1 MVFVQE
7 FVAAAHLFGIDIGS
21 LLVDIHGQT
30 LLSCLNAF
38 VILYLKTPASVL
50 SANDTPDNRMRMYTS
65 IYDWHF
71 HDSGSQAIYAR
82 RKPQDEI
89 LLETIRSARSIHSD
103 MRYKISIARLLM
115 FLALPLRAIAGDG
128 LRRDHYHVIVRG
140 IVRGHLAKR
149 TSARWALLRAVSKIL
164 YLHTKAVVT
173 ANHPVRKL
181 ARGEFDD
188 VVDTNQ

>member
-1 MVFVQE
+1 
-7 FVAAAHLFGIDIGS
+7 
-21 LLVDIHGQT
+21 
-30 LLSCLNAF
+30 
-38 VILYLKTPASVL
+38 
-50 SANDTPDNRMRMYTS
+50 
-65 IYDWHF
+65 
-71 HDSGSQAIYAR
+71 
-82 RKPQDEI
+82 
-89 LLETIRSARSIHSD
+89 
-103 MRYKISIARLLM
+103 M